1 MDLHASVVGFHGNA
15 NALVRI
21 HSILV
26 HQTQPTSRSP
36 SETAVTS
43 STAACSRSFHAKA
56 PADSVAEVEMSYN
69 RSSAPGRCACA
80 TNLNME
86 LLYTILIGLIV
97 GAVAKLLMPG
107 KDPGGWIITIV
118 LGIAGALVATY
129 AGQALNWYRVGE
141 PAGFIGSV
149 IGAMLLLLIYRL
161 IARPRRH
168 V

>member
-1 MDLHASVVGFHGNA
+1 
-15 NALVRI
+15 
-21 HSILV
+21 
-26 HQTQPTSRSP
+26 
-36 SETAVTS
+36 
-43 STAACSRSFHAKA
+43 
-56 PADSVAEVEMSYN
+56 
-69 RSSAPGRCACA
+69 
-80 TNLNME
+80 ME

-149 IGAMLLLLIYRL
+149 IGGMLLLLIYRL